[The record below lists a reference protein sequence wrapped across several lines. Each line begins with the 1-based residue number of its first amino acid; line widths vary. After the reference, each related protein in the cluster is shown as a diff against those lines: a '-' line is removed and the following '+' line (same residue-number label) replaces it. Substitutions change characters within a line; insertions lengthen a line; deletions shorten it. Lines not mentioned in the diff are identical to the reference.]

1 MMLPG
6 TQIRRASPLRL
17 QCAILAIPCEF
28 APFFCSFGPMMQS
41 PCFALLDDN
50 DVRAATPRSRLYTGY
65 HSTLSCCSAAELPG
79 LLAEMEKAIQ
89 GGLYAVSLL
98 HYELGAGLHGIDPRP
113 AAKNAEPA
121 QAEILLFRQREFL
134 SAAETNTWLQE
145 QANAEVA
152 SASGVAN
159 VRASVDEG
167 QFTHDIAR
175 IRDYIAA
182 GDTYQVNYTYR
193 LHFDVYGA
201 PIALYN
207 KLRAR
212 QPVPYGA
219 FIRLPDQ
226 RCILS
231 FSPELFVRHEHGTLH
246 AQPMKGTARAS
257 SDAQDDALRADTL
270 SNDEKNRAENLM
282 IVDLLRNDLGR
293 IAVNGSVA
301 VPHLFAVER
310 FGEVLQMTSTIT
322 AQLRPDATLAE
333 LFAALYPCGSIT
345 GAPKRRTMQIIRELE
360 STPRGLYTGAIG
372 WFDAA
377 ADDAAIGDFCMSVP
391 IRTLSLQAPQDGVR
405 SGEMGVGA
413 GIVYDSKAADEYAEC
428 RLKASFLTGLGSD
441 FALFETIYATHEDGC
456 RHLDLHLQ
464 RLQQSAAYFHFRF
477 DVQAIRALLAQ
488 TCLQLPADVPHRLRL
503 DLFGDGELRV
513 QLGALAT
520 LGARVRAFISPQ
532 LLDGD
537 DVFLRHKSSC
547 RRVYDLAWK
556 EAEQRGGF
564 DMLFFNQHGE
574 LMEGGRSNVFVQLDG
589 HWYTPPL
596 SAGVLPGVMR
606 TVLLQDQDWA
616 AAERMLT
623 RGDLARAER
632 VVLCNALRGVMET
645 DVLNLAPK

>member
-1 MMLPG
+1 MLP
-6 TQIRRASPLRL
+6 S
-17 QCAILAIPCEF
+17 
-28 APFFCSFGPMMQS
+28 
-41 PCFALLDDN
+41 CFALLDDN
-50 DVRAATPRSRLYTGY
+50 NTRRDDADNTPRSRLYTGY
-65 HSTLSCCSAAELPG
+65 HSSLHCHDAAGLPG
-79 LLAEMEKAIQ
+79 LLVHMQAALQQ
-89 GGLYAVSLL
+89 GLHAVSLFG
-98 HYELGAGLHGIDPRP
+98 YELGAHLHRITTDEAGATPL
-113 AAKNAEPA
+113 
-121 QAEILLFRQREFL
+121 AEILLFSQCQHL
-134 SAAETNTWLQE
+134 SAAQAAHWLQE
-145 QANAEVA
+145 QQSTAAHETGA
-152 SASGVAN
+152 CGIAQ
-159 VRASVDEG
+159 VRASVDEAA
-167 QFTHDIAR
+167 FTAAITR
-175 IRDYIAA
+175 IHDYIAA

-193 LHFDVYGA
+193 LHFDAFGA
-201 PIALYN
+201 PLQLYS

-212 QPVPYGA
+212 QAVPYGA
-219 FIRLPDQ
+219 LICLPDQ

-231 FSPELFVRHEHGTLH
+231 FSPELFVQHQQGVLRT
-246 AQPMKGTARAS
+246 QPMKGTAAAGATPEEDLQRATLL
-257 SDAQDDALRADTL
+257 AQ
-270 SNDEKNRAENLM
+270 DEKNRAENLM

-293 IAVNGSVA
+293 VATNGSVA

-310 FGEVLQMTSTIT
+310 FGQVLQMTSTVT
-322 AQLRPDATLAE
+322 AQLRPEVSLSE
-333 LFAALYPCGSIT
+333 LVTALFPCGSIT
-345 GAPKRRTMQIIRELE
+345 GAPKRRSMEIIAELE

-377 ADDAAIGDFCMSVP
+377 QDGRAIANFCLSVP
-391 IRTLSLQAPQDGVR
+391 IRTLLLQAPQRGVR
-405 SGEMGVGA
+405 AGEMGVGA
-413 GIVYDSKAADEYAEC
+413 GIVHDSQAADEYAEC
-428 RLKASFLTGLGSD
+428 HLKARFLTALESD
-441 FALFETIYATHEDGC
+441 FSLFETIYATQEDGC
-456 RHLDLHLQ
+456 RHLELHLQ

-616 AAERMLT
+616 AAEWMLT

>member
-6 TQIRRASPLRL
+6 TQIRRVSPLRL
-17 QCAILAIPCEF
+17 QCAILAIPFEF

-65 HSTLSCCSAAELPG
+65 HSTLSCCSAAELPA
-79 LLAEMEKAIQ
+79 LLAEMEKAIR

-121 QAEILLFRQREFL
+121 QAEILLFRQRDFL
-134 SAAETNTWLQE
+134 SAAETTAWLQE
-145 QANAEVA
+145 QANADAA
-152 SASGVAN
+152 SASGVADI
-159 VRASVDEG
+159 RASVDEA
-167 QFTHDIAR
+167 QFTRDIAR

-231 FSPELFVRHEHGTLH
+231 FSPELFVRHEHGALH

-257 SDAQDDALRADTL
+257 GEAKDDALRADAL

-293 IAVNGSVA
+293 IAMNGSVA

-391 IRTLSLQAPQDGVR
+391 IRTLVLQAPQDGVR
-405 SGEMGVGA
+405 VGEMSVGA
-413 GIVYDSKAADEYAEC
+413 GIVYDSNAADEYAEC
-428 RLKASFLTGLGSD
+428 KLKASFLTGLESD
-441 FALFETIYATHEDGC
+441 FSLFETIYATQDDGC
-456 RHLDLHLQ
+456 RHLDRHLQ
-464 RLQQSAAYFHFRF
+464 RLQGSARYFSFPY
-477 DVQAIRALLAQ
+477 DEATIRTALKEA
-488 TCLQLPADVPHRLRL
+488 CAKLPSAMRHRLRL
-503 DLFGDGELRV
+503 DLHHD
-513 QLGALAT
+513 GALR
-520 LGARVRAFISPQ
+520 LQQGALSALTEPLKVFVSPTITSSDA
-532 LLDGD
+532 L
-537 DVFLRHKSSC
+537 FLRHKTSI
-547 RRVYDLAWK
+547 RTVYDDAWK
-556 EAEQRGGF
+556 TAERHGGF
-564 DMLFFNQHGE
+564 DMLFFNERDE
-574 LMEGGRSNVFVQLDG
+574 LTEGGRSSVFVKLDG
-589 HWYTPPL
+589 RWLTPPL
-596 SAGVLPGVMR
+596 SAGVLPGIMR
-606 TVLLQDQDWA
+606 EVLLADPDLA
-616 AAERMLT
+616 ASEANITRAE
-623 RGDLARAER
+623 LARAEEI
-632 VVLCNALRGVMET
+632 VVCNALRGM
-645 DVLNLAPK
+645 LRAQLADLPF